1 MFTINVKQ
9 HHNQKK
15 PGCQQ
20 KGKNQFQ
27 WKEEPG
33 PVIEPRSSG
42 TPYRLYYMGWV
53 SVGREESMSMKRSD
67 RTRYQAQDLWL
78 LRQTPYRLHYMALI
92 SAAQTAEGKNQSKW
106 KEVPRPGIKSG
117 TSGSWARHYTSCTI
131 WPGYQRKG
139 EKSVSMKGSART
151 RYQTGDFW
159 LLYMCKYFHRCII
172 CITDQSG
179 ELKCMVQ
186 KIAGLNP
193 VTLSWASQW
202 LENSLSMQH

>member
-1 MFTINVKQ
+1 MHEVLVNGSGAQSLPRKSVVRLIDGPDMTSDVYHKRKTPPQ
-9 HHNQKK
+9 PKK

-33 PVIEPRSSG
+33 PVIEPGSSG

-53 SVGREESMSMKRSD
+53 SVGREESMSMKGSD

-78 LRQTPYRLHYMALI
+78 LRQTPYRLHYTALI

-106 KEVPRPGIKSG
+106 REVPRPGIGSG
-117 TSGSWARHYTSCTI
+117 TSGSWVRHYTSSTI

-139 EKSVSMKGSART
+139 EKSV
-151 RYQTGDFW
+151 
-159 LLYMCKYFHRCII
+159 
-172 CITDQSG
+172 
-179 ELKCMVQ
+179 
-186 KIAGLNP
+186 
-193 VTLSWASQW
+193 
-202 LENSLSMQH
+202 